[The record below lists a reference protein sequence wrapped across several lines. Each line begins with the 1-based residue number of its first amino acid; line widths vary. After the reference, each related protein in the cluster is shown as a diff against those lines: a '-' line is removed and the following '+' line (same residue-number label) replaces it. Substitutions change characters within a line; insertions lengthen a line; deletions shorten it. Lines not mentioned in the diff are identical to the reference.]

1 MQSNCS
7 YFTVHSFNPCF
18 NAYFLY
24 FCFTTKVRIHIS
36 SIQTLLP
43 LLVVVKLLFLLYFS
57 SEHKKKT
64 GFKLNVSWVRERASL
79 QSGLSTILKWNSYYN
94 LEPMQMESNKNP
106 VSHRTIGSVSI
117 SAHGSRTVS
126 KYFTVPS

>member
-106 VSHRTIGSVSI
+106 VSHRTISI